1 MKTLYLRIVLTTAL
15 VMLLS
20 SLLAFVISNM
30 YYQYNLKPY
39 NDEKMTDMTNDII
52 QFYKENPEVSLPAYL
67 NSIGDLGYQI
77 YLADSPDQGTFYGG
91 DFRKKNL
98 DSDLI
103 RQVLGGQVYHGIADF
118 PAKLFITGFFDNSL
132 GNSIGM
138 PITVNGETHA
148 LFVRPNVELQFGELR
163 IFFALLLVLTTLIS
177 IILVFISTRYIVKP
191 VTRLTEATKQIAKG
205 NYHIKLNA
213 RRRDE
218 IGKLANH
225 FSQMAK
231 SLEQLESM
239 RQEFVS
245 NVSHEIQSPLT
256 SIQGFSERL
265 KSNQL
270 TEEERLHYLDVIS
283 SESRR
288 LSQLSKQLL
297 TLASLDKEE
306 SIIDKQLYSAKDQIK
321 QVVYMLEWNWRE
333 KEIAL
338 DLQLSSAEV
347 YADPKWMHQVWVN
360 LITNSIK
367 FTDPGGTIRIRL
379 EEKNNHH
386 LIEIEDTGIGI
397 KEEDLPYI
405 FNRFYKTDKV
415 RNRSEGSSG
424 LGLAIVKR
432 IIDMHDGQIT
442 VHSELG
448 KGTCIQIWIPISSP
462 E

>member
-20 SLLAFVISNM
+20 SLLAFVISNT

-39 NDEKMTDMTNDII
+39 NDKKMTVMTNDII
-52 QFYKENPEVSLPAYL
+52 QFYKENPEVNLPAYL

-98 DSDLI
+98 DADVI

-132 GNSIGM
+132 SNSIGM
-138 PITVNGETHA
+138 PITVNGKTHA

-205 NYHIKLNA
+205 NYHIKLHA

-218 IGKLANH
+218 IGMLANH

-283 SESRR
+283 DESRR

-379 EEKNNHH
+379 EEKDNHH

>member
-20 SLLAFVISNM
+20 SLLAFVISNA

-39 NDEKMTDMTNDII
+39 NDEKMTDMTDDMI

-91 DFRKKNL
+91 DFRKKDL
-98 DSDLI
+98 DGDVI
-103 RQVLGGQVYHGIADF
+103 RQVLGGQVYHGIAEF

-132 GNSIGM
+132 SNSIGM
-138 PITVNGETHA
+138 PIAVNGQTHA
-148 LFVRPNVELQFGELR
+148 IFVRPNVELQFGELR

-205 NYHIKLNA
+205 NYHIKLND

-218 IGKLANH
+218 IGMLANH

-265 KSNQL
+265 KSSQL
-270 TEEERLHYLDVIS
+270 TEEDRLHYLDIIS
-283 SESRR
+283 DESRR

-338 DLQLSSAEV
+338 DLQLSSASI

-367 FTDPGGTIRIRL
+367 FTEPGGTIRIRL
-379 EEKNNHH
+379 EEEDNHH

-397 KEEDLPYI
+397 TEEDLPYI

-432 IIDMHDGQIT
+432 IIDMHNGQIT
-442 VHSELG
+442 VHSEPG
-448 KGTCIQIWIPISSP
+448 KGTRIQIWIPISSSD
-462 E
+462 